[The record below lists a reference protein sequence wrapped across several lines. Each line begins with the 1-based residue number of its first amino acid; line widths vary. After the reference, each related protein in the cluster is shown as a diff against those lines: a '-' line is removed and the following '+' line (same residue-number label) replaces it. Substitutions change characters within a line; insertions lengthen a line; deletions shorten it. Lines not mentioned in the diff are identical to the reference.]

1 MVLMIVYNQIQYDA
15 RVIRAAE
22 AIADLGIKVKVI
34 SCNSDIKYKNDK
46 FKSIVFL
53 SKAKHQWILVHF
65 WWQCLKYVLKYRKNI
80 SLLYVHDYYMPIIG
94 GLYHVF
100 TKRKWVYD
108 AHELIFYRKKDKVSY
123 RNKFFLCL
131 EKMFV
136 KSASLVVAA
145 NKERR
150 KLMSCV
156 YHLKKT
162 IYILNVASVRKCKID
177 LSSKKNIIVYQG
189 YLSAERGV
197 DFFIYNHIGVNKKY
211 ILKLIGG
218 GPQLEYYKAKVN
230 ELQLENRI
238 VFTGQLDQKCLYE
251 ESQSSKIGIITY
263 PLNDLNNYYCSPNKI
278 FEYAKMKI
286 PMIVTKQPFLVALI
300 QKYHMGEVLDITK
313 GENEYKE
320 IIDKIDRNYSYYI
333 ERMDDFLNDYSADR
347 ELEKLKVAILDALE

>member
-34 SCNSDIKYKNDK
+34 SCNSDIKYRNDK
-46 FKSIVFL
+46 FESIVFL

-108 AHELIFYRKKDKVSY
+108 AHELIFYHKKDKISY

-145 NKERR
+145 NEERR
-150 KLMSCV
+150 KLMSYV
-156 YHLKKT
+156 YKLKKT
-162 IYILNVASVRKCKID
+162 IYVLNVANVKRDKVG
-177 LSSKKNIIVYQG
+177 LSLKRNIIVYQG
-189 YLSAERGV
+189 YLSSERGV
-197 DFFIYNHIGVNKKY
+197 DFFINNHLQVDEKY
-211 ILKLIGG
+211 TLKLIGG
-218 GPQLEYYKAKVN
+218 GPQLEHYKEWVN
-230 ELQLENRI
+230 KLKLGNRV
-238 VFTGQLDQKCLYE
+238 VFTGLLDQKRLYE
-251 ESQSSKIGIITY
+251 ESQKSKIGIITY

-286 PMIVTKQPFLVALI
+286 PMIVTKQPFLMTLI
-300 QKYHMGEVLDITK
+300 QKYHMGEVLDMEK
-313 GENEYKE
+313 GENEYKK
-320 IIDKIDRNYSYYI
+320 IIDKIDSNYSYYI

-347 ELEKLKVAILDALE
+347 ELEKLKVAILDILE